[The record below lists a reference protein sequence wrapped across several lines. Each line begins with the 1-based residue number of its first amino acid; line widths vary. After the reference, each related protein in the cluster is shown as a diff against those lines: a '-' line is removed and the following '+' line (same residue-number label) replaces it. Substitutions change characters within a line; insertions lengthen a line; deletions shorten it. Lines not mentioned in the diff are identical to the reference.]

1 MTAPSPPFVPR
12 ENRAR
17 AIAIMAL
24 PLGLS
29 FILSMFL
36 RSAAAVIAPEIR
48 LELDLGATE
57 LAALTGALFLGSAA
71 MQLPAGLMLDRLGPR
86 RTIAICQVIGA
97 AGAASM
103 LVVSNAFGLA
113 LAWFAMGVGVAPI
126 YMGMIVLYSRWVP
139 RDRLAQASAISVATG
154 GMGFL
159 LSASPFAAASVWLGW
174 RLAMASIGGLAL
186 LFSIMVMAMVRDRP
200 RDMPTPDGPPESFLD
215 VVRGLL
221 FVMRD
226 RRVYLLAAMAS
237 LSFSTIMAVR
247 SLWVGPFLNDVYGL
261 GIGPLADIVLLMSIG
276 WVVSALMFG
285 PMDRRFNTRRGVVT
299 CGGLAMIVSL
309 IALAVVGDRS
319 LVAVTLFLVTLA
331 LSASFSA
338 VIFAHARALF
348 ADRLVGRVISTIN
361 LFIWGSVALVQ
372 LITGAIIDLFPADA
386 VGRSPS
392 PAYQAV
398 FVALAVMVALA
409 LFAYRRVEDMPP
421 SVEMARHA
429 EARKRTG

>member
-1 MTAPSPPFVPR
+1 MKTKAMSAAKP

-17 AIAIMAL
+17 AIAVMAL

-36 RSAAAVIAPEIR
+36 RSAAAVIAPDIR
-48 LELDLGATE
+48 TELGLDPVELGA
-57 LAALTGALFLGSAA
+57 LTAALFLGSSA

-86 RTIAICQVIGA
+86 RTIAACQVIGA

-103 LVVSNAFGLA
+103 LVVSDIYGLA

-159 LSASPFAAASVWLGW
+159 LSSSPFAEASIWLGW
-174 RLAMASIGGLAL
+174 RLAMASTGGLAL
-186 LFSIMVMAMVRDRP
+186 LFSILVMALVRDRP
-200 RDMPTPDGPPESFLD
+200 RDMPVPEGPPESFFD
-215 VVRGLL
+215 IVRGLL
-221 FVMRD
+221 SVMRD

-261 GIGPLADIVLLMSIG
+261 DIGALADIVLLMSIG
-276 WVVSALMFG
+276 WVTSALMYG
-285 PMDRRFNTRRGVVT
+285 PMDRRFDTRRGVVT
-299 CGGLAMIVSL
+299 CGGSAMIVAL
-309 IALAVVGDRS
+309 IGLAVTGERS
-319 LVAVTLFLVTLA
+319 LTAATIFLVMLG

-338 VIFAHARALF
+338 VIFAQARALF
-348 ADRLVGRVISTIN
+348 PDRLVGRVISTIN
-361 LFIWGSVALVQ
+361 LFIWGSVSVVQ
-372 LITGAIIDLFPADA
+372 LVTGAIIDLFPADA
-386 VGRSPS
+386 AGRSPAI
-392 PAYQAV
+392 AYQAI
-398 FVALAVMVALA
+398 FVTLAVMVLLA
-409 LFAYRRVEDMPP
+409 LSAYRRVEDVRP
-421 SVEMARHA
+421 SEEMARHA
-429 EARKRTG
+429 EAGRRAG